1 MKQHADSSQQQV
13 GAGLAHLAQKPP
25 VLAPVGLRGTGMACP
40 KVLLPKSRHSG
51 IHLAFEGQ

>member
-25 VLAPVGLRGTGMACP
+25 VLAPVGLGALAWH
-40 KVLLPKSRHSG
+40 VPKSFFPKAG